1 MLRTKAEAAE
11 VVVDRAQA
19 AEAGDRADEVA
30 AADFTPTTT
39 ARKSANTGRSRADE
53 VAAADLTPT
62 TTARKSAN
70 TGRSEAR
77 IRHTKGGNPRKGEKE
92 EAEDKE
98 DKKE

>member
-1 MLRTKAEAAE
+1 MKILRTKAEAAE

-30 AADFTPTTT
+30 AADLTP
-39 ARKSANTGRSRADE
+39 
-53 VAAADLTPT
+53 TPT

-77 IRHTKGGNPRKGEKE
+77 IRHTKGGNPGKGKE
-92 EAEDKE
+92 AEAEDKE

>member
-30 AADFTPTTT
+30 AADLTT
-39 ARKSANTGRSRADE
+39 R
-53 VAAADLTPT
+53 

>member
-39 ARKSANTGRSRADE
+39 ARKSANTGRS
-53 VAAADLTPT
+53 
-62 TTARKSAN
+62 
-70 TGRSEAR
+70 EAR

>member
-30 AADFTPTTT
+30 AADLTT
-39 ARKSANTGRSRADE
+39 R
-53 VAAADLTPT
+53 

-70 TGRSEAR
+70 TGRSEDR

>member
-1 MLRTKAEAAE
+1 MKILRTKAEAAE

-39 ARKSANTGRSRADE
+39 ARKSANTGRS
-53 VAAADLTPT
+53 
-62 TTARKSAN
+62 
-70 TGRSEAR
+70 EAR

>member
-1 MLRTKAEAAE
+1 MKILRTKAEAAE

-30 AADFTPTTT
+30 AAEADLTTT
-39 ARKSANTGRSRADE
+39 A
-53 VAAADLTPT
+53 

-70 TGRSEAR
+70 TGRSEDR
-77 IRHTKGGNPRKGEKE
+77 IRHTKGGNPRKSKE
-92 EAEDKE
+92 AEAEDKE

>member
-1 MLRTKAEAAE
+1 VKMLRTKAEAAE

-19 AEAGDRADEVA
+19 AEAGD
-30 AADFTPTTT
+30 
-39 ARKSANTGRSRADE
+39 RADE

>member
-1 MLRTKAEAAE
+1 
-11 VVVDRAQA
+11 
-19 AEAGDRADEVA
+19 
-30 AADFTPTTT
+30 
-39 ARKSANTGRSRADE
+39 

-92 EAEDKE
+92 AEEEEDKE
-98 DKKE
+98 KE

>member
-39 ARKSANTGRSRADE
+39 ARKSANTGRS
-53 VAAADLTPT
+53 
-62 TTARKSAN
+62 
-70 TGRSEAR
+70 EAR
-77 IRHTKGGNPRKGEKE
+77 IRHTKGGNPGKGKE
-92 EAEDKE
+92 AEAEDKE

>member
-1 MLRTKAEAAE
+1 MKILRTKVEAAE

-30 AADFTPTTT
+30 AADLTT
-39 ARKSANTGRSRADE
+39 A
-53 VAAADLTPT
+53 

-70 TGRSEAR
+70 TGRSEDR

-92 EAEDKE
+92 AEEEEVKE
-98 DKKE
+98 KE

>member
-30 AADFTPTTT
+30 AADFTT
-39 ARKSANTGRSRADE
+39 R
-53 VAAADLTPT
+53 

-70 TGRSEAR
+70 TGRSEDR

>member
-11 VVVDRAQA
+11 VVVDRAQ
-19 AEAGDRADEVA
+19 
-30 AADFTPTTT
+30 
-39 ARKSANTGRSRADE
+39 
-53 VAAADLTPT
+53 AADLTPT

-77 IRHTKGGNPRKGEKE
+77 IRHTKGGNPGKGKE
-92 EAEDKE
+92 AEAEDKE

>member
-19 AEAGDRADEVA
+19 AEAGDRADEAA
-30 AADFTPTTT
+30 AADF
-39 ARKSANTGRSRADE
+39 
-53 VAAADLTPT
+53 TPT

>member
-30 AADFTPTTT
+30 AADLTT
-39 ARKSANTGRSRADE
+39 R
-53 VAAADLTPT
+53 

-77 IRHTKGGNPRKGEKE
+77 IRHTKGGNPGKGKE
-92 EAEDKE
+92 AEAEDKE

>member
-1 MLRTKAEAAE
+1 MKILRTKVEAAE

-19 AEAGDRADEVA
+19 AEAGD
-30 AADFTPTTT
+30 
-39 ARKSANTGRSRADE
+39 RADE

-92 EAEDKE
+92 AEEEEDKE
-98 DKKE
+98 KE

>member
-1 MLRTKAEAAE
+1 MKILRTKVEAAE

-30 AADFTPTTT
+30 AA
-39 ARKSANTGRSRADE
+39 A
-53 VAAADLTPT
+53 LTPT
-62 TTARKSAN
+62 PTARKSAN

>member
-1 MLRTKAEAAE
+1 MKILRTKVEAAE

-30 AADFTPTTT
+30 AADLTT
-39 ARKSANTGRSRADE
+39 A
-53 VAAADLTPT
+53 

-70 TGRSEAR
+70 TGRSEDR

>member
-1 MLRTKAEAAE
+1 MKILRTKVEAAE
-11 VVVDRAQA
+11 VVVDQVQA

-30 AADFTPTTT
+30 AADLTT
-39 ARKSANTGRSRADE
+39 A
-53 VAAADLTPT
+53 

>member
-30 AADFTPTTT
+30 AADLTT
-39 ARKSANTGRSRADE
+39 A
-53 VAAADLTPT
+53 

>member
-19 AEAGDRADEVA
+19 AEAGDRADEGA
-30 AADFTPTTT
+30 AADF
-39 ARKSANTGRSRADE
+39 
-53 VAAADLTPT
+53 TPT

>member
-30 AADFTPTTT
+30 AAD
-39 ARKSANTGRSRADE
+39 
-53 VAAADLTPT
+53 LTPT
-62 TTARKSAN
+62 TMARKSAN

>member
-30 AADFTPTTT
+30 AAD
-39 ARKSANTGRSRADE
+39 
-53 VAAADLTPT
+53 LTPT

-70 TGRSEAR
+70 TGRSETR

-92 EAEDKE
+92 AEEEEDKE
-98 DKKE
+98 KE